1 MEKTGVNRT
10 LFQTFYQKT
19 PMPLLVLDKE
29 NMIIYR
35 NELMEDWIDQSN
47 NMLIG
52 VIHNEDRRNFWKN
65 VQRVVNLKSSSV
77 SFEMSWVRKQK
88 KIPVQ
93 LHANLLE
100 MDGESFVVLT
110 IQDLAGLAVE
120 RSMMEEKLVKEQK
133 RRFRVLINL
142 LPDIIVFKD
151 RDGSWLEVN
160 DAAIECFPWLKE
172 GSYKG
177 KSNKELM
184 EMYSCQGDYFTNS
197 LQTDLLAW
205 GTGKAVHTEYSFEI
219 PNREPITL
227 DLMTVPIYDVSGIR
241 EGLLLVGRDITARKK
256 AELRLEESEQK
267 YKSLFEHSPS
277 GIYSLDL
284 KGNITSFNDSMNQM
298 FGYTKNDLLQS
309 IVPFIA
315 TDYLKKTRRLFMK
328 AVKGEIQKYETA
340 GINKNGDRVYVK
352 VTHLPIKVQG
362 EIVGVYG
369 VAKDIT
375 KQKEKEEELRRTK
388 ELLESLFQHSADCIA
403 IISLDGIIQDVNSAC
418 SNMYGWEP
426 DELKGKF
433 FQVIPED
440 RMEELQT
447 VFKNIKR
454 GQEVVGLETI
464 RMKKDGSLF
473 DVSVTFSP
481 LKDAEG
487 NIIGL
492 TAISRDISERKR
504 TEELLSRSD
513 KLSAIG
519 QLAASVA
526 HEIRNPLTSIKG
538 FIQLFQGNIRE
549 QFVELMLSELARIEM
564 IVTEFMLLAK
574 PQSINFGEKDVTSII
589 FHTLAIMESQALMN
603 KVEVIPI
610 LAADIPDIRCDE
622 NKIKQVLINVLK
634 NALEAMP
641 KGGKVHIYTE
651 QQHEEILIRITDD
664 GYGIPKERIKKLGE
678 PFYSNKEKGTG
689 LGLMVCYKIIEE
701 HQGRIIIESEEGM
714 GTSVNIYLP
723 VHVEE

>member
-1 MEKTGVNRT
+1 
-10 LFQTFYQKT
+10 
-19 PMPLLVLDKE
+19 
-29 NMIIYR
+29 
-35 NELMEDWIDQSN
+35 
-47 NMLIG
+47 
-52 VIHNEDRRNFWKN
+52 
-65 VQRVVNLKSSSV
+65 
-77 SFEMSWVRKQK
+77 
-88 KIPVQ
+88 
-93 LHANLLE
+93 
-100 MDGESFVVLT
+100 
-110 IQDLAGLAVE
+110 
-120 RSMMEEKLVKEQK
+120 
-133 RRFRVLINL
+133 
-142 LPDIIVFKD
+142 
-151 RDGSWLEVN
+151 
-160 DAAIECFPWLKE
+160 
-172 GSYKG
+172 
-177 KSNKELM
+177 
-184 EMYSCQGDYFTNS
+184 
-197 LQTDLLAW
+197 
-205 GTGKAVHTEYSFEI
+205 
-219 PNREPITL
+219 
-227 DLMTVPIYDVSGIR
+227 
-241 EGLLLVGRDITARKK
+241 
-256 AELRLEESEQK
+256 
-267 YKSLFEHSPS
+267 
-277 GIYSLDL
+277 
-284 KGNITSFNDSMNQM
+284 MNQM

-504 TEELLSRSD
+504 TEELLSRTD

-564 IVTEFMLLAK
+564 IVTEFLLLAK
-574 PQSINFGEKDVTSII
+574 PQSINFGEKDVTTII